1 MEMAGKKLTQEERIA
16 ERNARV
22 AARRNKDV
30 GQFKGGDRDAENEK
44 AQISQSK
51 AQITKSRAFV
61 DETKA
66 TGEELISDVRVN
78 RDFRENVR
86 RRNDEKKRSER
97 MKDLESELLES
108 TRINREIEMEWAQ
121 IAKKDIPQELYQE
134 IAVQYKAASKLLAS
148 KDDIVKNL
156 QTELKVKDEDYV
168 ELLAQ
173 HEEDISTMVKR
184 MKEQFGHMLGVSQ
197 QELDHIEEVSMQER
211 TELLEGYK
219 AEIQALF
226 DKRQKMEVDIL
237 EAKQSR
243 EEEFQAELAK
253 IRSTDAEDYNHLKVT
268 LENNIQLLEQQLEEM
283 RATYQLNTEK
293 LEYNHAVLE
302 ERDAENKQTV
312 EHHHKRIRRLK
323 EALSSHKMRFH
334 KQDAKFKNENQD
346 LTEEYKRI
354 TEQFKDL
361 QKKFRHFEMVD
372 NKKYREVWAMNEE
385 ACMKI
390 VRKVLKADELI
401 HSQILGLKYV
411 PTVVSEGMPISIEDI
426 TSAQIFNATD
436 TISSSSN
443 SAGSGVG
450 GAGEKGGDDPNPNAA
465 SNSISNQLG
474 IAGPNSNTTE
484 GSAIAP
490 KSKFSNHQ
498 IKMVMSLLGGETSF
512 LVDARLKDSLRG
524 QTDEEQ
530 DMYKVD
536 AILSSLGVEDHE
548 DLDELVEFFYDD
560 PKADKP
566 SVHPND
572 IIKVIRDFAVKRQQ
586 SKTKASG
593 TGGSSQPVAVKTD
606 AVSSEKRARK
616 RDRERRFW
624 KRLGEVIPDKTSRLW
639 EALESTLIEYNLL
652 LEERAKVID
661 ETTELARQ
669 NEELKI
675 LLQEYLGSKINQD
688 LQIPPTR
695 LIRVDD

>member
-1 MEMAGKKLTQEERIA
+1 MTQEERIA
-16 ERNARV
+16 ERALRV

-30 GQFKGGDRDAENEK
+30 GLSKGGDRDGESEK
-44 AQISQSK
+44 AQISKSK
-51 AQITKSRAFV
+51 ATITKSRQTV
-61 DETKA
+61 DDTKA
-66 TGEELISDVRVN
+66 QGEEKISEVRVN
-78 RDFRENVR
+78 RDFIENFR
-86 RRNDEKKRSER
+86 RRTDESKREER
-97 MKDLESELLES
+97 MRNLEKELLES
-108 TRINREIEMEWAQ
+108 TRINREIESQWAE

-148 KDDIVKNL
+148 KDDIIKDL
-156 QTELKVKDEDYV
+156 QSELKFKDENYV

-173 HEEDISTMVKR
+173 HEEDIVKMVFR
-184 MKEQFGHMLGVSQ
+184 MKEQFNQLLTVSGD
-197 QELDHIEEVSMQER
+197 ELDHIEDVSMTER
-211 TELLEGYK
+211 TELLEGYTK
-219 AEIQALF
+219 EIDILF
-226 DKRQKMEVDIL
+226 NKRQQMEEEIL
-237 EAKQSR
+237 YAKQKR
-243 EEEFQAELAK
+243 EEDFQLELAK
-253 IRSTDAEDYNHLKVT
+253 IRSTDAEDYNLLKIT
-268 LENNIQLLEQQLEEM
+268 LENNIQLLEQQLEDM

-312 EHHHKRIRRLK
+312 EHHRQRLRRLK
-323 EALSSHKMRFH
+323 EALSSHKQRFH
-334 KQDAKFKNENQD
+334 KQDAKFKNENTD
-346 LTEEYKRI
+346 LTEDYKRI

-385 ACMKI
+385 ACMKV

-401 HSQILGLKYV
+401 HTQTLGLKYV
-411 PTVVSEGMPISIEDI
+411 PTTVGEAGLPISIENI
-426 TSAQIFNATD
+426 TSTQIFNATSD
-436 TISSSSN
+436 GN
-443 SAGSGVG
+443 
-450 GAGEKGGDDPNPNAA
+450 EKGASHEDPNPGSVA
-465 SNSISNQLG
+465 NSLGAQLG
-474 IAGPNSNTTE
+474 ITGPGSNATD
-484 GSAIAP
+484 GGAIAP
-490 KSKFSNHQ
+490 KSKYSNHQ

-530 DMYKVD
+530 EMYKVD

-566 SVHPND
+566 SAHPND
-572 IIKVIRDFAVKRQQ
+572 IIKLIRDFVVKRQQ
-586 SKTKASG
+586 SKTKA
-593 TGGSSQPVAVKTD
+593 GGAGASQSAAIKTD

-616 RDRERRFW
+616 RERERRFW
-624 KRLGEVIPDKTSRLW
+624 KRLGEVIPDKTMRLW
-639 EALESTLIEYNLL
+639 DALEETQRDYNLL

-695 LIRVDD
+695 LIRVDN